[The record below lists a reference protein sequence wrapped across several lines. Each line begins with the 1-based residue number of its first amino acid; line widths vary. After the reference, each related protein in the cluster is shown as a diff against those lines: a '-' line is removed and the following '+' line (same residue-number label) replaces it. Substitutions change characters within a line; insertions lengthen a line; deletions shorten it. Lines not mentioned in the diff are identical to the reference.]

1 MGYMARICDALRGSA
16 LLFVLFY
23 FVVHTQD
30 DLVRA
35 AAWVFACCG
44 HIGGMR
50 GRGKATNVC
59 CVVRMG
65 FLSSEEVTNAQ
76 DKAPTPVKPRPSVG
90 RSTLTAVEHDPR
102 DAGADLRKESDG
114 HKTQFCEYI

>member
-1 MGYMARICDALRGSA
+1 MAYMARICDAQRCSA
-16 LLFVLFY
+16 LLFILFY

-65 FLSSEEVTNAQ
+65 FSSSEEVTNAQ
-76 DKAPTPVKPRPSVG
+76 DEAPTPVKPRPSVG
-90 RSTLTAVEHDPR
+90 RSTLTAVKHDPL
-102 DAGADLRKESDG
+102 DAAANLREECDG
-114 HKTQFCEYI
+114 PK